1 MAQTHQ
7 DSRPSLAHRVSMVAV
22 GAVTLGLLV
31 TGCGPRG
38 LSCES
43 YNEVYQE
50 QLDKWVFYARLVEGI
65 EGAGATRNNREY
77 DSAVS
82 AREQLWESAEKV
94 AASAAENG
102 CYVDRPSYD

>member
-1 MAQTHQ
+1 MAREHQ
-7 DSRPSLAHRVSMVAV
+7 GAGYARTRRVSVLTVA
-22 GAVTLGLLV
+22 AVTLGLLV

>member
-1 MAQTHQ
+1 MASVHQQT
-7 DSRPSLAHRVSMVAV
+7 SRAPLRRVGILAA
-22 GAVTLGLLV
+22 GTLALSVLV

-50 QLDKWVFYARLVEGI
+50 QLEKWAFYAALVDGI

-77 DSAVS
+77 DSAVTS
-82 AREQLWESAEKV
+82 RDSLWDSAEEV